1 VNPSKKQKALKN
13 KVFKVDKKIYSI
25 DGKGLYYS
33 FLAGARKV
41 FENQNHLNKI
51 NVFPV
56 PDADTGTNF
65 ASTMRSI
72 IELVEPNPDLRVTAN
87 SLANAALVGARG
99 NSGIIFAQFLYGFST
114 EVNKYPNVTIKEFA
128 SAVKESVKY
137 AYQAITNPVEGTMIT
152 VIREWADYIYQI
164 KDSFDDFTT
173 LLENSVEKARESL
186 AKTKLKLQ
194 ALAKADVVDAGAK
207 AFVVFLEGI
216 IDFFRAGLRVL
227 LGSRKASKVEELTN
241 IIHEEITFR
250 YCTEALIGGENINHE
265 AIRKEISLMGD
276 SLVVAGSSEKTRIH
290 IHTDNPSAVFQ
301 RLMNH
306 GTITYQ
312 KVDDMVFQNN
322 VASSKR
328 AKVAILTDST
338 CDIPRILRDKYQIH
352 MVPLNVHFGQ
362 NYFLDGVTINGKHFK
377 KLFYSSK
384 VFPSTSQPSFQ
395 DFVNRYAYL
404 FTQYESVISLHI
416 SAAMSGT
423 WNNSR
428 SAAEKVSAEH
438 GKKATVINSAK
449 LSGSLGLMVLR
460 AAQMAQEGASHDEIV
475 NAIELWKKR
484 THMLVTST
492 TVKYMVRSGRLSP
505 MKGFIANALK
515 IKPVILVNEEGKSHE
530 DGKAFTEA
538 GTVKI
543 VLNKI
548 RKILEKEKVWNYA
561 ITHFNNIKTANWY
574 AQEIEKMTGKKP
586 LIFSEISPV
595 LGINTGPGVVSVNLL
610 LE

>member
-1 VNPSKKQKALKN
+1 MN
-13 KVFKVDKKIYSI
+13 KKIYSI

-33 FLAGARKV
+33 FMAGARKV

-72 IELVEPNPDLRVTAN
+72 IEMAEPNPDIKVTAN

-114 EVNKYPNVTIKEFA
+114 EVNKYPSMSISEFA

-164 KDSFDDFTT
+164 KDSFDDFTS
-173 LLENSVEKARESL
+173 LLESSLEKAREAL
-186 AKTKLKLQ
+186 EKTKLKLQ

-216 IDFFRAGLRVL
+216 IDFFRAGLRIL
-227 LGSRKASKVEELTN
+227 LGSKKAARVEELTN

-250 YCTEALIGGENINHE
+250 YCTEALISGENIDSE
-265 AIRKEISLMGD
+265 QIRKEISLMGD
-276 SLVVAGSSEKTRIH
+276 SLVVAGSPTRTRIH
-290 IHTDNPSAVFQ
+290 IHTDNPSAVFH

-322 VASSKR
+322 IASGQR
-328 AKVAILTDST
+328 PKVAILTDST

-352 MVPLNVHFGQ
+352 VVPLNVHFGQ
-362 NYFLDGVTINGKHFK
+362 HYFLDGVTISGKHFK
-377 KLFYSSK
+377 KLFFSSED
-384 VFPSTSQPSFQ
+384 FPSTSQPSFQ

-428 SAAEKVSAEH
+428 SAAEKMSAEH

-460 AAQMAQEGASHDEIV
+460 AAQMALEGASHNEIV
-475 NAIELWKKR
+475 EAIETWKKR
-484 THMLVTST
+484 THMFVTST
-492 TVKYMVRSGRLSP
+492 TVKYMVRSGRVSP

-515 IKPVILVNEEGKSHE
+515 IKPVVLVNEEGKSQE
-530 DGKAFTEA
+530 GGKAFTEA

-543 VLNKI
+543 VLGKI
-548 RKILEKEKVWNYA
+548 RRILEKEKVWNYA
-561 ITHFNNIKTANWY
+561 ITHFNNITTANWY

-586 LIFSEISPV
+586 IIFSEISPV
-595 LGINTGPGVVSVNLL
+595 LGINAGPGVVSVNLL

>member
-1 VNPSKKQKALKN
+1 VNHSKKQKALKN
-13 KVFKVDKKIYSI
+13 KIFKVDKKIYSI

-114 EVNKYPNVTIKEFA
+114 EVNKYPNLTIKEFA
-128 SAVKESVKY
+128 SAIKESVKY

-164 KDSFDDFTT
+164 KDSFDDFTS
-173 LLENSVEKARESL
+173 LLESSLDKAREAL
-186 AKTKLKLQ
+186 EKTKLKLQ

-216 IDFFRAGLRVL
+216 IDFFRAGLRIL

-250 YCTEALIGGENINHE
+250 YCTEALISGENIDHDT
-265 AIRKEISLMGD
+265 IRKEISLMGD

-322 VASSKR
+322 VASGKR

-352 MVPLNVHFGQ
+352 VVPLNVHFGQ
-362 NYFLDGVTINGKHFK
+362 SYFLDGITISGKHFK
-377 KLFYSSK
+377 KLFFSSK
-384 VFPSTSQPSFQ
+384 DFPSTSQPSYQ

-423 WNNSR
+423 YNNSR

-475 NAIELWKKR
+475 KAIELWKKR

-515 IKPVILVNEEGKSHE
+515 IKPVVLVNEEGKSQE
-530 DGKAFTEA
+530 GGKAFTEA

-548 RKILEKEKVWNYA
+548 RRILEKEKVWNYA

-586 LIFSEISPV
+586 VIFSEISPT
-595 LGINTGPGVVSVNLL
+595 LGINAGPGVVSVNLL

>member
-1 VNPSKKQKALKN
+1 MNR
-13 KVFKVDKKIYSI
+13 KIYLI

-72 IELVEPNPDLRVTAN
+72 IELAEPNTDLKITAN

-114 EVNKYPNVTIKEFA
+114 EASKYPSMTITEFA

-164 KDSFDDFTT
+164 KDSFDDFTM
-173 LLENSVEKARESL
+173 LLESSLEKARDSL
-186 AKTKLKLQ
+186 EKTKLKLQ

-216 IDFFRAGLRVL
+216 IDFFRAGLRML
-227 LGSRKASKVEELTN
+227 LGSKKAIKIEELTD

-250 YCTEALIGGENINHE
+250 YCTEALISGEAIDHDQ
-265 AIRKEISLMGD
+265 IRKEISLMGD
-276 SLVVAGSSEKTRIH
+276 SLVVAGSPSKTRIH
-290 IHTDNPSAVFQ
+290 IHTDNPSAVFH

-306 GTITYQ
+306 GAITYQ

-322 VASSKR
+322 IASGKR
-328 AKVAILTDST
+328 ARVAILTDST

-352 MVPLNVHFGQ
+352 VVPLNVHFGQ
-362 NYFLDGVTINGKHFK
+362 NYFLDGITISGKHFK

-384 VFPSTSQPSFQ
+384 EFPSTSQPSYQ

-404 FTQYESVISLHI
+404 FTQYDSIISLHI

-428 SAAEKVSAEH
+428 SAAEKVAAEH
-438 GKKATVINSAK
+438 GKKATVINTAK
-449 LSGSLGLMVLR
+449 LSGSLGLLVLR
-460 AAQMAQEGASHDEIV
+460 AAQMAQEGATHDEIV
-475 NAIELWKKR
+475 QAIESWKKR
-484 THMLVTST
+484 THMFVTST
-492 TVKYMVRSGRLSP
+492 TVKYMVKSGRLSP

-515 IKPVILVNEEGKSHE
+515 IKPVVIVNNDGKSQE
-530 DGKAFTEA
+530 SGKAFTEA

-548 RKILEKEKVWNYA
+548 RKILDQEQLWNYA
-561 ITHFNNIKTANWY
+561 ITHFDNISTATWY

-586 LIFSEISPV
+586 LIFSEISPT
-595 LGINTGPGVVSVNLL
+595 LGINAGPGVVSVNLL

>member
-1 VNPSKKQKALKN
+1 MKTKS
-13 KVFKVDKKIYSI
+13 FKVNKKIYSI

-72 IELVEPNPDLRVTAN
+72 IEMAEPNPDLKVTAN

-114 EVNKYPNVTIKEFA
+114 EVNKYPSMTITEFA

-152 VIREWADYIYQI
+152 VIREWADYVYQI
-164 KDSFDDFTT
+164 KDSFDDFSS
-173 LLENSVEKARESL
+173 LLESSLEKAREAL
-186 AKTKLKLQ
+186 EKTKLKLQ

-216 IDFFRAGLRVL
+216 IDFFRAGLRIL
-227 LGSRKASKVEELTN
+227 LGSRKAARVEELTN

-250 YCTEALIGGENINHE
+250 YCTEALITGENMDHE
-265 AIRKEISLMGD
+265 QIRKEISLMGD
-276 SLVVAGSSEKTRIH
+276 SLVVAGSPTKIRIH

-322 VASSKR
+322 VASGQR

-338 CDIPRILRDKYQIH
+338 SDIPRILRDKYQIH

-362 NYFLDGVTINGKHFK
+362 SYFLDGITINGKHFK
-377 KLFYSSK
+377 KLFFSSK
-384 VFPSTSQPSFQ
+384 DFPSTSQPSYQ

-423 WNNSR
+423 YNNSR
-428 SAAEKVSAEH
+428 SAAEKVAAEH

-475 NAIELWKKR
+475 EAIETWKKR
-484 THMLVTST
+484 THMFVTST

-505 MKGFIANALK
+505 MKGFIAKALK
-515 IKPVILVNEEGKSHE
+515 IKPVVLINEEGKSQE
-530 DGKAFTEA
+530 GGKALTEA

-543 VLNKI
+543 VLGKI
-548 RKILEKEKVWNYA
+548 RRILEKEKVWNYA
-561 ITHFNNIKTANWY
+561 ITHFNNITTANWY

-586 LIFSEISPV
+586 LIFTEISPT
-595 LGINTGPGVVSVNLL
+595 LGINAGPGVVSVNLL

>member
-1 VNPSKKQKALKN
+1 MKN
-13 KVFKVDKKIYSI
+13 KIFKVDKKIYSI

-114 EVNKYPNVTIKEFA
+114 EVNKYPNLTIKEFA
-128 SAVKESVKY
+128 SAIKESVKY

-164 KDSFDDFTT
+164 KDSFDDFTS
-173 LLENSVEKARESL
+173 LLESSLEKAREAL
-186 AKTKLKLQ
+186 EKTKLKLQ
-194 ALAKADVVDAGAK
+194 GLAKADVVDAGAK

-250 YCTEALIGGENINHE
+250 YCTEALISGENINHE

-276 SLVVAGSSEKTRIH
+276 SLVVAGSSAKTRIH

-322 VASSKR
+322 VASGKR

-352 MVPLNVHFGQ
+352 VVPLNVHFGQ
-362 NYFLDGVTINGKHFK
+362 SYFLDGITISGKHFK
-377 KLFYSSK
+377 KLFFSSK
-384 VFPSTSQPSFQ
+384 DFPSTSQPSYQ

-423 WNNSR
+423 YNNSR

-475 NAIELWKKR
+475 EAIELWKKR

-515 IKPVILVNEEGKSHE
+515 IKPVVLVNEEGRSQE
-530 DGKAFTEA
+530 GGKAFTEA

-548 RKILEKEKVWNYA
+548 RRILEKEKVWNYA

-586 LIFSEISPV
+586 VIFSEISPT
-595 LGINTGPGVVSVNLL
+595 LGINAGPGVVSVNLL